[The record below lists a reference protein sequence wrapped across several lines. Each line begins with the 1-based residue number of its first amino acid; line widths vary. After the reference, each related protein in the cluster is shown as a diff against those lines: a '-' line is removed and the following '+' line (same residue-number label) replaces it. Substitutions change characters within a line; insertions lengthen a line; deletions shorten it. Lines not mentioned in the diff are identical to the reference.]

1 METLAK
7 SKPFEE
13 LCLCA
18 MQPQLAF
25 HVIMMLI

>member
-13 LCLCA
+13 FCLCA
-18 MQPQLAF
+18 KQPQLVL
-25 HVIMMLI
+25 HVSMMHI